1 MLRRPCCVRSFA
13 ETSVRAQISVPI
25 WLRDGL
31 TMSVDGFRCVVS
43 CPENSARNF
52 RVLLPIWLRD
62 EHIHIV
68 NGFVSSLRAR
78 LVGESTADL
87 VIAGH
92 VSSMHT
98 GRSTFL
104 WGISVFYWECG
115 LCMI

>member
-1 MLRRPCCVRSFA
+1 MSKFV
-13 ETSVRAQISVPI
+13 VPI
-25 WLRDGL
+25 QGRVGL
-31 TMSVDGFRCVVS
+31 TVGVGGFGCVVS
-43 CPENSARNF
+43 CPANSARNF

-87 VIAGH
+87 VIAIH
-92 VSSMHT
+92 ISSMHA
-98 GRSTFL
+98 GRSTLL
-104 WGISVFYWECG
+104 WGISVFYRECG